1 MLVLQG
7 KMSVGSLLAT
17 LVMNLFIS
25 VGMASVAASLGE
37 VGKAV
42 GALERIT
49 EIVDAPAGPGDASP
63 AGAAGLAA
71 AAPAAAEEGAGGA
84 GRSASGAAASASGG
98 GAVAFRGVGV
108 RYPGRQDWALRGLD
122 LEVPAGATLALVGP
136 SGGGKST
143 VVALLTGQYQ
153 ASEGGI
159 LVDGEPLPAGG
170 PALEAVR
177 ARMGAVFQA
186 PMLMSGSVADQIRFG
201 KPDASLFEV
210 RRLRRVLRCL
220 RVRGWMRL
228 RPCCCRAGT
237 EAAPLPK
244 RLLRR
249 WRRLRRRPTPTA
261 SSGSCP
267 RATPPTSGSGG
278 TRCRAGRSS
287 GWPSRAP
294 WSGSQR

>member
-42 GALERIT
+42 GALERIA
-49 EIVDAPAGPGDASP
+49 ELIEVPAGPGDAP
-63 AGAAGLAA
+63 
-71 AAPAAAEEGAGGA
+71 APAAAAAAGAGAGEEGEAGP
-84 GRSASGAAASASGG
+84 GRSASGTGASASGG
-98 GAVAFRGVGV
+98 GMVAFRGVGF
-108 RYPGRQDWALRGLD
+108 RYPGRADWALRGLD

-153 ASEGGI
+153 ASEGSI
-159 LVDGEPLPAGG
+159 LVDGEPLPPGG
-170 PALEAVR
+170 AALDAVR

-201 KPDASLFEV
+201 KPDASLYEV
-210 RRLRRVLRCL
+210 RERRCAPCCQQTLGLRP
-220 RVRGWMRL
+220 
-228 RPCCCRAGT
+228 RPCCWAERLT
-237 EAAPLPK
+237 VRSPAAA
-244 RLLRR
+244 LRR
-249 WRRLRRRPTPTA
+249 WRRRRRRPTPTA

-267 RATPPTSGSGG
+267 RATPRTSGSGG
-278 TRCRAGRSS
+278 TPCRAGRSS
-287 GWPSRAP
+287 GWPSPAP
-294 WSGSQR
+294 WFGSQR